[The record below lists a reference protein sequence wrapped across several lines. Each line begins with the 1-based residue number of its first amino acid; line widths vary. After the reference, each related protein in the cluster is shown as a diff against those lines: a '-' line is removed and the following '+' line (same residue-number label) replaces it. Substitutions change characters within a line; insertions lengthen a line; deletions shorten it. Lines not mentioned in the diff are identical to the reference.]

1 MDNWKDLPGDRRL
14 MKAKHYSV
22 IIPNSPPPVVPLDC
36 PVCQQLMKD
45 HDDVLSFRRNSCC
58 IECENMWA
66 IPNSDKWSSGW
77 RPEPQTIINEINRR
91 NDYPSF
97 IYQVK

>member
-1 MDNWKDLPGDRRL
+1 MDNWKELPNDRKL
-14 MKAKHYSV
+14 KKTKEYSV
-22 IIPNSPPPVVPLDC
+22 IVPNLSPEVVPLDC

-45 HDDVLSFRRNSCC
+45 HDDVLSFRRNNCC
-58 IECENMWA
+58 VECEDIWA
-66 IPNSDKWSSGW
+66 IPNNKKWAQGW
-77 RPEPQTIINEINRR
+77 RPEPKTIINEINKR